1 MGTPMAVN
9 FANIFMSKFEEE
21 MLDEFQSIY
30 GLRPAL
36 LLRFID
42 DIFLIWDNDEI
53 SAVFSKIL

>member
-9 FANIFMSKFEEE
+9 VANIFMSKFEEE
-21 MLDEFQSIY
+21 MLDEFQSIH

-42 DIFLIWDNDEI
+42 DSFFHLGQ
-53 SAVFSKIL
+53 